1 MTPTEAVD
9 RLRHLLAAGALDL
22 PFAAGGHTSD
32 RFDAL
37 DKLAAGED
45 LSVARLAE
53 AHCDAVAIAG
63 EAGRTLPARALA
75 GVWASRFGGSMLVAT
90 QRAGGWH
97 LTGELAFCS
106 GAAHL
111 DLAMVDACLPDGS
124 QQLFAVPL
132 DDGVAVDTA
141 GWRTPALAATGT
153 GRARFDVTVDAD
165 AAIGDPDFYLRRP
178 GFWHG
183 AIGVAAV
190 WAGGARAIHS
200 STVARVDT
208 SNPHAAAN
216 VGRTFACITTMSLLL
231 SAAGDDIDRSPDS
244 LGMAEALAIRHVV
257 AAGCRDVIASSQRA
271 TGPGPQVFDDT
282 HAQRLAD
289 LGLYIE
295 QHHHEADLAE
305 LGRSLSPT
313 AGRAS
318 AVTTSQES
326 PNSVGC

>member
-1 MTPTEAVD
+1 MTPTEAVA
-9 RLRHLLAAGALDL
+9 RLRQLLAVGALDL
-22 PFAAGGHTSD
+22 PIPAGGHTSD
-32 RFDAL
+32 RFTGLA
-37 DKLAAGED
+37 KLAAGED

-63 EAGRTLPARALA
+63 EAGRTLPAGAVA
-75 GVWASRFGGSMLVAT
+75 GVWASRFGGSMLVASE
-90 QRAGGWH
+90 RAGGWH

-106 GAAHL
+106 GAADL
-111 DLAMVDACLPDGS
+111 DLALVDARLPDGA

-132 DDGVAVDTA
+132 GEGIAVDTA

-153 GRARFDVTVDAD
+153 GRTRFDATVDTD
-165 AAIGDPDFYLRRP
+165 AAIGDPGFYLRRP

-183 AIGVAAV
+183 AVGVAAV

-200 STVARVDT
+200 STVQRVDT

-216 VGRTFACITTMSLLL
+216 VGRTFAEITTMTLLL
-231 SAAGDDIDRSPDS
+231 SAAGDHIDRSPDS
-244 LGMAEALAIRHVV
+244 IGIAEALAIRHVV

-271 TGPGPQVFDDT
+271 TGPGPQVFDEA
-282 HAQRLAD
+282 HAQRIAD

-305 LGRSLSPT
+305 IGRSLSPD
-313 AGRAS
+313 R
-318 AVTTSQES
+318 
-326 PNSVGC
+326 